1 MNALRILV
9 VEETPRTL
17 QVIEST
23 LAEANAK
30 YEICGNTEEAWKC
43 FQADPDIKCVLIRLT
58 SESIDGRELSR
69 RIRGLTSDASLKI
82 LMIVTEDQ
90 IELAGSAIDAG
101 ATDIMIDPFEPRELR
116 MRANVKPNLTR
127 NRIDEP
133 HQFAF
138 AEEKPAAKSANYCE
152 SVRPAQSHSSVVS
165 PKFDPQSQRFIYDA
179 SESQIAGW
187 KEDPAV
193 TKIVLD
199 KILVCPCC
207 EGVPT
212 FRQGCGCCGSA
223 MTAPDT
229 LIHHYAC
236 AHIASEAQFRKG
248 DDLVCPKCR
257 QKNLVAGSDFEAVVG
272 GLVCADCGTQSSH
285 SELIG
290 HCLCCQH
297 RFPAVEATT
306 QVLTAFHVHRVHEI
320 SDRQSGMRP
329 TVQRSALESAA
340 T

>member
-17 QVIEST
+17 QVIGST
-23 LAEANAK
+23 LEEANAK
-30 YEICGNTEEAWKC
+30 YEICRNTEDAWKC
-43 FQADPDIKCVLIRLT
+43 FQADPDIKCVLIRLN

-69 RIRGLTSDASLKI
+69 RIRGATTDASLKI

-90 IELAGSAIDAG
+90 IELVGSAIDAG

-116 MRANVKPNLTR
+116 MRTSVKPNLKR

-133 HQFAF
+133 HQFVGID
-138 AEEKPAAKSANYCE
+138 AEPAAESINYRE
-152 SVRPAQSHSSVVS
+152 PVRPAQSHSRVVS
-165 PKFDPQSQRFIYDA
+165 PKFDPQSQRFLYDA
-179 SESQIAGW
+179 SASQIARW

-193 TKIVLD
+193 TKILLD

-212 FRQGCGCCGSA
+212 FRQGCGSCGSA

-257 QKNLVAGSDFEAVVG
+257 QKNLVAGSDFEAVAG
-272 GLVCADCGTQSSH
+272 GLVCVDCGSQSSQ

-297 RFPAVEATT
+297 RFPAAEAST

-320 SDRQSGMRP
+320 NDRQSGMRP
-329 TVQRSALESAA
+329 TVQRSARESAE